1 MYYEEV
7 LRALNLKKVA
17 YVIVGGIAVNLHG
30 VPRSTAD
37 LDLMIA
43 LNNQNLRKITSIL
56 DDLSYRPRIPT
67 KIEDITIE
75 NLAKWRRDKRMLVVS
90 FWNPKRPYE
99 EVDILSQNP
108 IEFEEIKAKSKTVR
122 ADGLKIPIASI
133 SHLILL
139 KKISNRDQDKAD
151 ISALEKIR
159 KMREK

>member
-17 YVIVGGIAVNLHG
+17 YVVVGGIAVSLHG
-30 VPRSTAD
+30 VPKSTAD

-43 LNNQNLRKITSIL
+43 LNNQNLRKITGIL
-56 DDLSYRPRIPT
+56 DDLGYRPRIPM

-75 NLAKWRRDKRMLVVS
+75 NLAKWRKDKRMRVLS
-90 FWNPKRPYE
+90 FWNPRRPYE
-99 EVDILSQNP
+99 EIDILSQNP
-108 IEFEEIKAKSKTVR
+108 IEFEEIKAKSKTVG
-122 ADGLKIPIASI
+122 AGGLKIPIASI